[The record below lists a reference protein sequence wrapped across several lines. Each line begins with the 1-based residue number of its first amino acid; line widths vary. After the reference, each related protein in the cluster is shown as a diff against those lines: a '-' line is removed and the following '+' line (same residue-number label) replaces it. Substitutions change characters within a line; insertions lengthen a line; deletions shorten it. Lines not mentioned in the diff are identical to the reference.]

1 MCGTK
6 HFLLHIYQV
15 RSVSA
20 LNHKGQQVHL
30 EHCEIEDVVHCIYM
44 CKYTNWSVNPDEDWC
59 VNIHVSRLE
68 TICCVDQYYNTVV
81 GCTEG
86 TK

>member
-1 MCGTK
+1 MYRTK

-30 EHCEIEDVVHCIYM
+30 EHCKIEDVPHFIYM
-44 CKYTNWSVNPDEDWC
+44 CKHTTGV
-59 VNIHVSRLE
+59 
-68 TICCVDQYYNTVV
+68 
-81 GCTEG
+81 
-86 TK
+86 